1 MGIYQGCV
9 ESTSSKWAYTMTERR
24 GNNLSIILVGL
35 LGTLAMV
42 DLYLGWVQEKISGTK
57 DRMDHYQG
65 RVEGIIPVTRLD
77 AKTRINPITYLTR
90 RDNPSYLG

>member
-1 MGIYQGCV
+1 MGIHNEWKEGIIYL
-9 ESTSSKWAYTMTERR
+9 SSLLGYWVK
-24 GNNLSIILVGL
+24 IIP
-35 LGTLAMV
+35 GTLAMV

-57 DRMDHYQG
+57 DRMEHYQG

-77 AKTRINPITYLTR
+77 AKTRINPITFLTR